1 MAEKDKER
9 VGLKIE
15 HGDHAFFTDNA
26 TVLHNANKFIIDFS
40 QMIPKLDNINGK
52 MQQTF
57 VIEHNTILMDPQ
69 FAKSFLDILSK
80 NMKSFEKKFGKIKL
94 PQKTKILKKKPLE
107 AESTRYIG

>member
-9 VGLKIE
+9 VGLKID

-26 TVLHNANKFIIDFS
+26 TVLHNSSKFIIDFS
-40 QMIPKLDNINGK
+40 QTIPRLDNINGK
-52 MQQTF
+52 MQQTLTVKHKT
-57 VIEHNTILMDPQ
+57 VIMDPQ

-94 PQKTKILKKKPLE
+94 QKAMKVKKKKSLE